1 VADRL
6 KNWDA
11 LSGRS
16 WPTLLLGNGVSI
28 NVWGGFGYSGL
39 LEDSHLNKPARRLF
53 ADFDTVNFETVLEAL
68 WHAERT
74 LDALSRPSTRVRAL
88 YEHVQTQLVEAVRS
102 VHVPYAALPAHA
114 LDQISTVLQTHRHVF
129 TLNYDLLTYW
139 AAMRG
144 GPETNIK
151 DFFWGSGNTFDINDK
166 DLLDGFTGL
175 YYLHG
180 GVHLWHDAATGRTGK
195 WTRGSGSRL
204 LSNLAT
210 TYSSK
215 TDRHPLFV
223 SEGTSA
229 QKMAVIRRSDYLA
242 FALQSLIDDDANTVI
257 FGASFSQADSHIIN
271 ALNAG
276 RKRNIAISVRPSS
289 QTENV
294 AAMARYRTALPKH
307 RLSFFDSRTHPLGDP
322 ALSTEGHCQEQS
334 HT

>member
-6 KNWDA
+6 KNWDTLA
-11 LSGRS
+11 DRS

-28 NVWGGFGYSGL
+28 NVWGRFGYSQL
-39 LEDSHLNKPARRLF
+39 LERAQLNKPGRRLF

-74 LDALSRPSTRVRAL
+74 LDALSRSTARVHAL
-88 YEHVQTQLVEAVRS
+88 YEHVQTQLVEAVHG
-102 VHVPYAALPAHA
+102 VHVPWSALPAHA
-114 LDQISTVLQTHRHVF
+114 LDQILTLLKTHHHVY

-144 GPETNIK
+144 GSAANIK

-166 DLLDGFTGL
+166 DVLDGSTGL

-180 GVHLWHDAATGRTGK
+180 GLHLWHDAATGRTGK

-229 QKMAVIRRSDYLA
+229 QKMAVIRRSDYLS
-242 FALQSLIDDDANTVI
+242 FALQSLIDDEADTVI
-257 FGASFSQADSHIIN
+257 FGANFGTQDDHIIK
-271 ALNAG
+271 ALATG
-276 RKRNIAISVRPSS
+276 KKRNIAISVWPRS
-289 QTENV
+289 Q
-294 AAMARYRTALPKH
+294 AKDASAMARYGSTLGNH
-307 RLSFFDSRTHPLGDP
+307 RLRFFDSRTHPLGDP
-322 ALSTEGHCQEQS
+322 TLSAEDPQNTP
-334 HT
+334 